1 MAEDAGRSAHQ
12 GRIRS
17 GSDELVNAPDAAPAG
32 APQAAR
38 QRSLPAGWRAVLIV
52 LVLGAVGLALNQL
65 LNLGFFVGKTLL
77 DSAYL
82 YWLSA
87 LLVGSVFLLLPAS
100 RGAPRERVPWYDA
113 ALFVLC
119 FAVFAY
125 FAVHSHRIVAE
136 GWEYKAPA
144 QAVWVAYAGWLMLLE
159 ATRRAGGTAVFVVVA
174 LVSLYPIFAGHMPGP
189 ISGLPRDL
197 ASTASFHFASSE
209 SVLGI
214 PTRAFGELVIGFVMF
229 GAALQF
235 TGAAHFFNNLAFALF
250 GYVRGGPAK
259 VSIFASGLMGS
270 VSGSVVSNVLTTGVV
285 TIPAMKRIGFSPR
298 YAGGVEACASTGGV
312 LMPPVMGATAFVMA
326 SFLGLPYVHIALAA
340 LIPSLLFYFA
350 LFVQIDGYAAKK
362 GLKGLPRAELP
373 SLGRTFLEGWHYL
386 FVFALLV
393 WMLLVLQRESIAPFY
408 ATGLL
413 LVINQ
418 FSARYRL
425 DWRRLRTLLEGVAA
439 ALGELAALLA
449 GVGLIIG
456 ALSVTGL
463 AGTLANDLVYLA
475 GNNVYVLLVM
485 GAITSFLFGMGMT
498 ITACYIFLAIVLAP
512 PLVAAGFDPV
522 AVHLFMLYWG
532 MVSFITPPV
541 SLAAFVAAG
550 IAKAS
555 PMGVGMRSLRLGSA
569 MYFVPFFF
577 VLNPAL
583 ILRGSTW
590 EVVTVIAT
598 AVVGIALIASAL
610 EGYLVGLGAL
620 RGHAA
625 GWTART
631 LIAVGGL
638 AMALPGGGELDLSHI
653 QLSLG
658 GMALAAAGVLIAWS
672 AGRRAL
678 VKTA

>member
-1 MAEDAGRSAHQ
+1 VSTETRYRRLS
-12 GRIRS
+12 
-17 GSDELVNAPDAAPAG
+17 PA
-32 APQAAR
+32 
-38 QRSLPAGWRAVLIV
+38 WRAVLIA

-65 LNLGFFVGKTLL
+65 LNLGFFAGRTLL

-82 YWLSA
+82 YWLCA
-87 LLVGSVFLLLPAS
+87 LLVGAVFLLVPA
-100 RGAPRERVPWYDA
+100 GARARRDGVPWYDA
-113 ALFVLC
+113 ALFLLS
-119 FAVFAY
+119 FGVFAY
-125 FAVHSHRIVAE
+125 FALNANRIVTE
-136 GWEYKAPA
+136 GWEYKAPRE
-144 QAVWVAYAGWLMLLE
+144 AVWVAYAGWLMLLE

-174 LVSLYPIFAGHMPGP
+174 AISLYPVFAGHMPGP

-197 ASTASFHFASSE
+197 AGTASFHFASSE
-209 SVLGI
+209 SALGI
-214 PTRAFGELVIGFVMF
+214 PTRAFGELVIGFVLF
-229 GAALQF
+229 GAVLQY

-250 GYVRGGPAK
+250 GRVRGGPAK
-259 VSIFASGLMGS
+259 VAIFASGLMGS

-285 TIPAMKRIGFSPR
+285 TIPAMKRIGFSAA

-326 SFLGLPYVHIALAA
+326 AFLGVPYATVALAA
-340 LIPSLLFYFA
+340 VVPSLLFYFA
-350 LFVQIDGYAAKK
+350 LFVQIDGYAARK
-362 GLKGLPRAELP
+362 GLKGLPREELP
-373 SLGRTFLEGWHYL
+373 SAARTFAEGWHYL

-393 WMLLVLQRESIAPFY
+393 WMLFVLQRESLAPFY
-408 ATGLL
+408 ATALL
-413 LVINQ
+413 LAINQ
-418 FSARYRL
+418 VSPRYRL
-425 DWRRLRTLLEGVAA
+425 DWQRLRTLLEGVCG
-439 ALGELAALLA
+439 ALSELAALLA

-475 GNNVYVLLVM
+475 GNNIYILLGM
-485 GAITSFLFGMGMT
+485 GAITSFIFGMGMT

-555 PMGVGMRSLRLGSA
+555 PMRVSLRSLRLGSA

-583 ILRGSTW
+583 ILRGSPA
-590 EVVTVIAT
+590 EIAVVVGT
-598 AVVGIALIASAL
+598 AVAGIALIACAL
-610 EGYLVGLGAL
+610 EGYLVGIGSLEKTL
-620 RGHAA
+620 S

-631 LIAVGGL
+631 LLAAGGL
-638 AMALPGGGELDLSHI
+638 AMALPGGGELELNHL
-653 QLSLG
+653 QLSLTG
-658 GMALAAAGVLIAWS
+658 AVLAIGGVLLARTG
-672 AGRRAL
+672 ARQRVAR
-678 VKTA
+678 VA